1 MAKITL
7 LDGGL
12 GQELIRR
19 SGQAPTPLW
28 ATQVMIDRPG
38 LVQQVHEDFF
48 RAGASVAMTNTYAL
62 LPDRLERAGLQDR
75 IEEFRAAALAEAE
88 WALEAFPKGRIAG
101 AIGPL
106 GASYR
111 TDLFP
116 GMDIAVETYSEIV
129 RKMSPEVDVIVF
141 ETLATLENLEAA
153 LKAGEVSSRPV
164 WVAVTLDDEDGSV
177 LRSGESV
184 AEAARMA
191 ERYKAGA
198 ILANCSAPEAMAP
211 ALSAFAE
218 TDLRFGA
225 YANAF
230 AQITKDFLT
239 PDPTVD
245 ALSTRRDMGPERY
258 AGFALD
264 WVRRGAS
271 IVGGCCET
279 GPDHIRAI
287 AEALKND
294 GHEIV

>member
-19 SGQAPTPLW
+19 SGEAPTPLW

-48 RAGASVAMTNTYAL
+48 RAGASVAMANTYAI
-62 LPDRLERAGLQDR
+62 LPDRLERAGLSDR

-88 WALEAFPKGRIAG
+88 WARDAHGKGRIAG
-101 AIGPL
+101 CIGPL

-111 TDLFP
+111 TDVFP
-116 GMDIAVETYSEIV
+116 GMETAVATYSEIV
-129 RKMSPEVDVIVF
+129 RRMAPEVDVIVF
-141 ETLATLENLEAA
+141 ETQATLENLEAA
-153 LKAGEVSSRPV
+153 LRAGRESSRPV
-164 WVAVTLDDEDGSV
+164 WVAITVDDEDGSK
-177 LRSGESV
+177 LRSGEPVSEALAL
-184 AEAARMA
+184 AE
-191 ERYKAGA
+191 KGGCQA
-198 ILANCSAPEAMAP
+198 ILANCSAPEAMGP
-211 ALSAFAE
+211 ALDILARSE
-218 TDLRFGA
+218 LPFGA

-230 AQITKDFLT
+230 SGLTKEFLT

-264 WVRRGAS
+264 WVRRGAT

-287 AEALKND
+287 AEALRND